1 MKTVQ
6 EFFESDKIFKDDVA
20 RIADESS
27 YWESSAN
34 FVLQKWETDMDELS
48 EKQVTWLGKIQED
61 MVERRIK
68 AKR

>member
-6 EFFESDKIFKDDVA
+6 EFFESDKIFKDDVI
-20 RIADESS
+20 RISDESS
-27 YWESSAN
+27 YWESASK
-34 FVLQKWETDMDELS
+34 FVLDKWDEDMERLS
-48 EKQVTWLGKIQED
+48 DKQASWLGKIQED